1 MLILYSLM
9 RIICNQWR
17 LVLKRKFKIAAAA
30 LAAITVFTACSGDK
44 NADSGKIA
52 VSTSINPVHQIVN
65 IIGGDKVEASRMVPA
80 GSEAHDF
87 EPTIR
92 DMETLSKSKILF
104 ISGLGMEPWADKAK
118 ETTGAKELV
127 TAELSE
133 GIELIH
139 LDEEDHE
146 EGEEVEHEHGDY
158 DPHVWLSLDG
168 LVTMAENA
176 EKALSAASPEN
187 AEYFRQNLEAFRKD
201 VLELKGEYL
210 PKFAAYKGKAFVT
223 GHAAF
228 GYMCRELGLVQMSVE
243 GPFQEGEPTPKK
255 LEELIAF
262 ARVNSIST
270 IFLEEQASPKVSE
283 TLAREVGA
291 ATETLNPLES
301 EGDLLHTMK
310 ENYDRILKSME

>member
-9 RIICNQWR
+9 RIICNSWR
-17 LVLKRKFKIAAAA
+17 LILKRKFKIAAAA
-30 LAAITVFTACSGDK
+30 IAAMMVFTACSGEKGD
-44 NADSGKIA
+44 ADGKIA
-52 VSTSINPVHQIVN
+52 VSTTINPVHQIVTM
-65 IIGGDKVEASRMVPA
+65 IGGDKVEVSRMVPA

-118 ETTGAKELV
+118 ETTGAKDLV
-127 TAELSE
+127 TAVLSD
-133 GIELIH
+133 GMDLIP
-139 LDEEDHE
+139 LGEEDHE
-146 EGEEVEHEHGDY
+146 EGEEEEHGDY

-168 LVTMAENA
+168 MVRMAENA
-176 EKALSAASPEN
+176 EKALSAASPED
-187 AEYFRQNLEAFRKD
+187 AEYFRKNLDEFRK
-201 VLELKGEYL
+201 EAIALKEEYL
-210 PKFAAYKGKAFVT
+210 PKFEEYQGKAFVT

-255 LEELIAF
+255 MEELINF
-262 ARVNSIST
+262 AKENGIKT

-283 TLAREVGA
+283 TLAKEVGA
-291 ATETLNPLES
+291 VTETLNPLES
-301 EGDLLHTMK
+301 EGDLLQTMK
-310 ENYDRILKSME
+310 DNYDKILKSME

>member
-1 MLILYSLM
+1 
-9 RIICNQWR
+9 
-17 LVLKRKFKIAAAA
+17 LKRKFKIAAAV
-30 LAAITVFTACSGDK
+30 LAAMVVFTACSGEKGD
-44 NADSGKIA
+44 AVGKIS
-52 VSTSINPVHQIVN
+52 VSTTINPVHQIVT

-92 DMETLSKSKILF
+92 DMETLSKSSILF

-118 ETTGAKELV
+118 ETTGSKGLV
-127 TAELSE
+127 TAELSS
-133 GIELIH
+133 GIGLIG
-139 LDEEDHE
+139 LEENGH
-146 EGEEVEHEHGDY
+146 EGEEEEHGDF

-168 LVTMAENA
+168 MVTMAENA

-187 AEYFRQNLEAFRKD
+187 AEYFRKNLEAFRKD
-201 VLELKGEYL
+201 ALALKEEYL
-210 PKFAAYKGKAFVT
+210 PKFAPYQGKAFVT

-255 LEELIAF
+255 LEELINF
-262 ARVNSIST
+262 AKENGIKT

-291 ATETLNPLES
+291 STETLNPLES
-301 EGDLLHTMK
+301 EGDLLQTIK
-310 ENYDRILKSME
+310 ENYDKILKSME

>member
-9 RIICNQWR
+9 RIICNSWR
-17 LVLKRKFKIAAAA
+17 LILKRKFKIAAAV
-30 LAAITVFTACSGDK
+30 LAAMVVFTACSGEKGD
-44 NADSGKIA
+44 AVGKIS
-52 VSTSINPVHQIVN
+52 VSTTINPVHQIVT

-92 DMETLSKSKILF
+92 DMETLSKSSILF

-118 ETTGAKELV
+118 ETTGSKGLV
-127 TAELSE
+127 TAELSS
-133 GIELIH
+133 GIGLIG
-139 LDEEDHE
+139 LEENGH
-146 EGEEVEHEHGDY
+146 EGEEEEHGDF

-168 LVTMAENA
+168 MVTMAENA

-187 AEYFRQNLEAFRKD
+187 AEYFRKNLEAFRKD
-201 VLELKGEYL
+201 ALALKEEYL
-210 PKFAAYKGKAFVT
+210 PKFAPYQGKAFVT

-255 LEELIAF
+255 LEELINF
-262 ARVNSIST
+262 AKENGIKT

-291 ATETLNPLES
+291 STETLNPLES
-301 EGDLLHTMK
+301 EGDLLQTIK
-310 ENYDRILKSME
+310 ENYDKILKSME

>member
-9 RIICNQWR
+9 RIICNSWR
-17 LVLKRKFKIAAAA
+17 LILKRKFKIAAAV
-30 LAAITVFTACSGDK
+30 LAAMVVFTACSGEKGD
-44 NADSGKIA
+44 AVGKIS
-52 VSTSINPVHQIVN
+52 VSTTINPVHQIVT

-92 DMETLSKSKILF
+92 DMETLSKSSILF

-118 ETTGAKELV
+118 ETTGSKGLV
-127 TAELSE
+127 TAELSS
-133 GIELIH
+133 GIGLIG
-139 LDEEDHE
+139 LEENGH
-146 EGEEVEHEHGDY
+146 EGEEEEHGDF

-168 LVTMAENA
+168 MVTMAENA

-187 AEYFRQNLEAFRKD
+187 AEYFRKNLEAFRKD
-201 VLELKGEYL
+201 ALALKEEYL
-210 PKFAAYKGKAFVT
+210 PKFAPYQGKAFVT

-255 LEELIAF
+255 LEELINF
-262 ARVNSIST
+262 AKENGIKT
-270 IFLEEQASPKVSE
+270 IFLDEQASPKVSE

-291 ATETLNPLES
+291 STETLNPLES
-301 EGDLLHTMK
+301 EGDLLQTIK
-310 ENYDRILKSME
+310 ENYDKILKSME

>member
-1 MLILYSLM
+1 M
-9 RIICNQWR
+9 
-17 LVLKRKFKIAAAA
+17 KRKFKIAAAV
-30 LAAITVFTACSGDK
+30 LAAMVVFTACSGEKGD
-44 NADSGKIA
+44 AVGKIS
-52 VSTSINPVHQIVN
+52 VSTTINPVHQIVT

-92 DMETLSKSKILF
+92 DMETLSKSSILF

-118 ETTGAKELV
+118 ETTGSKGLV
-127 TAELSE
+127 TAELSS
-133 GIELIH
+133 GIGLIG
-139 LDEEDHE
+139 LEENGH
-146 EGEEVEHEHGDY
+146 EGEEEEHGDF

-168 LVTMAENA
+168 MVTMAENA

-187 AEYFRQNLEAFRKD
+187 AEYFRKNLEAFRKD
-201 VLELKGEYL
+201 ALALKEEYL
-210 PKFAAYKGKAFVT
+210 PKFAPYQGKAFVT

-255 LEELIAF
+255 LEELINF
-262 ARVNSIST
+262 AKENGIKT

-291 ATETLNPLES
+291 STETLNPLES
-301 EGDLLHTMK
+301 EGDLLQTIK
-310 ENYDRILKSME
+310 ENYDKILKSME

>member
-1 MLILYSLM
+1 M

-30 LAAITVFTACSGDK
+30 LAAMVIFTACSGDK

-52 VSTSINPVHQIVN
+52 VSTSINPVHQIVT

-118 ETTGAKELV
+118 ETTGAKDLV
-127 TAELSE
+127 TAELSS
-133 GIELIH
+133 GMDLIELDDADH
-139 LDEEDHE
+139 ADGEED
-146 EGEEVEHEHGDY
+146 HGDY

-187 AEYFRQNLEAFRKD
+187 AVYFRQNLEAFRKD
-201 VLELKGEYL
+201 VLELKGEYI
-210 PKFAAYKGKAFVT
+210 PKFASYQGKAFVT

-255 LEELIAF
+255 LEELISF
-262 ARVNSIST
+262 AKENSIRT

-301 EGDLLHTMK
+301 EGDLLQTMK
-310 ENYDRILKSME
+310 ENYDKILKSME

>member
-1 MLILYSLM
+1 M
-9 RIICNQWR
+9 
-17 LVLKRKFKIAAAA
+17 KRKFKIAAAA
-30 LAAITVFTACSGDK
+30 LAAMIVFTACSGDK
-44 NADSGKIA
+44 GDAVGKIA
-52 VSTSINPVHQIVN
+52 VSTTTNPVHQIVT

-92 DMETLSKSKILF
+92 DMETLSKSRILF
-104 ISGLGMEPWADKAK
+104 TSGLGMEPWADKAK
-118 ETTGAKELV
+118 ETTGSKDLV
-127 TAELSE
+127 TAVLSD
-133 GIELIH
+133 GIDLIP
-139 LDEEDHE
+139 LGEEDHE
-146 EGEEVEHEHGDY
+146 EGEEEEHGDY

-168 LVTMAENA
+168 MVRMAESA

-187 AEYFRQNLEAFRKD
+187 AEYFKKNLEDFRK
-201 VLELKGEYL
+201 EAIALKEEYL
-210 PKFAAYKGKAFVT
+210 PKFAPYKGKAFVT

-255 LEELIAF
+255 LEELITF
-262 ARVNSIST
+262 AKENGIKT

-291 ATETLNPLES
+291 LTETLNPLES
-301 EGDLLHTMK
+301 EGDLLQTMK
-310 ENYDRILKSME
+310 ENYDKILKSME